1 MSTESI
7 SPRAGIDMFL
17 RHLGTL
23 ERNNIFSSLIQAA
36 APTQQLADD
45 EVRKVFSNRCIMFT
59 EQ

>member
-45 EVRKVFSNRCIMFT
+45 EVRKVFF
-59 EQ
+59 E